1 MLHEFLLANHD
12 ELEKRC
18 RAKSAARVHG
28 ATSADSAYG
37 IPFFITQLVEELRA
51 QQGPESAREPASQS
65 TNAALTAGL
74 HGNELLRRGFTVD
87 QLVHD
92 YGDLCQ
98 ALTELAKEKSQEI
111 TVDEFH
117 TFNRCLDNAT
127 ADAVSEFSRG
137 RAQEAADATAATLNE
152 RLGGLAH
159 ELRNHLGTAM
169 LAFTA
174 IKNGSVATSGA
185 TGNMLERSLHG
196 LQHLID
202 RSLAD
207 VRLTAGLQL
216 RRETIAIDELVSEL
230 RIPIVMEAFTRK
242 LVFSSSV
249 EKGLT
254 VDADRQML
262 ASAIANLLQNA
273 LKFTRPHGRL
283 SLTARSMGN
292 RAIIEIKDEC
302 GGLPGGKTEELFQPF
317 EQQGANRS
325 GLGLGLSISRRSV
338 EANGGTLRAR
348 DIPGTGCIFAI
359 DLPKTSADN

>member
-28 ATSADSAYG
+28 ATSADSAFG
-37 IPFFITQLVEELRA
+37 VPWFITQLVEELRRERA
-51 QQGPESAREPASQS
+51 PESDRTPAFSA
-65 TNAALTAGL
+65 TNAGSSAGR
-74 HGNELLRRGFTVD
+74 HGNELLKKGFTVD
-87 QLVHD
+87 QVVHD

-98 ALTELAKEKSQEI
+98 ALTELAHEKNQEI
-111 TVDEFH
+111 TVNEFH

-137 RAQEAADATAATLNE
+137 RAQEASDATTATMNE
-152 RLGGLAH
+152 RLGALAH
-159 ELRNHLGTAM
+159 ELRNHLATAM

-174 IKNGSVATSGA
+174 IKSGTVATSGA

-216 RRETIAIDELVSEL
+216 RREAIVLDELVSEL
-230 RIPIVMEAFTRK
+230 RIPIVMAAFANG

-283 SLTARSMGN
+283 SLTARAMGN
-292 RAIIEIKDEC
+292 RAIIEVRDEC
-302 GGLPGGKTEELFQPF
+302 GGLPAGKTEELFKPF
-317 EQQGANRS
+317 EQQGTNRS

-338 EANGGTLRAR
+338 EANGGTLRVR
-348 DIPGTGCIFAI
+348 DVPGTGCIFAI
-359 DLPKTSADN
+359 DFPKASVDN